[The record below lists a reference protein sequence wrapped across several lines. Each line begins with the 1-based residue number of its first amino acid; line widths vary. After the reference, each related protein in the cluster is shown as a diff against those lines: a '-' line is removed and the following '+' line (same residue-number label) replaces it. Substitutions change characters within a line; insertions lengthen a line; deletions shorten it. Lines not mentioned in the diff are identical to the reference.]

1 MRLHSLP
8 PPPGEGWGG
17 GTLAAL
23 LLSLAS
29 TLAHPAPFTPAS
41 DAEVVEKL
49 PAATDPAVR
58 TVNSLRKQL
67 AARPN
72 DNDLR
77 LDIARRYFD
86 LAMAQGDPRYVGYAS
101 SALAPLA
108 KSALADARYWLVL
121 GQIQQYQHDFDG
133 ALASLRKSS
142 DLAPR
147 STEPVGW
154 RAAIHM
160 VQARPAEALAEC
172 KRLAELGAS
181 LYAEGCAA
189 YARAASGQL
198 ESAYD
203 SLSRALAA
211 APDVN
216 PGLALWLHTRL
227 AEMAVRLQR
236 LDQAQVHFSAALQQ
250 GITDQFLLGA
260 YADFLL
266 LRGRAGEAMQL
277 LTGWERSDVLLL
289 RLALAAQAARDQRA
303 DDWAAQLRERFAAA
317 ARRGDRLHEQEAA
330 RFALDIDRQPAQA
343 LALARSNY
351 EKQKEPRDAEILMR
365 AALAAEQ
372 PKAAQPALDW
382 LRTSRFEDIQL
393 EALARQL
400 AAAGATR

>member
-1 MRLHSLP
+1 MRLNLLP

-17 GTLAAL
+17 GMLAAL
-23 LLSLAS
+23 LT
-29 TLAHPAPFTPAS
+29 TLACTLAQAAPFTPKS
-41 DAEVVEKL
+41 DTEIVERL
-49 PAATDPAVR
+49 PSAADPALRRVD
-58 TVNSLRKQL
+58 SLRKQL
-67 AARPN
+67 AAKP
-72 DNDLR
+72 DDVELR
-77 LDIARRYFD
+77 LDVARRYFD

-101 SALAPLA
+101 SALGPLA
-108 KSALADARYWLVL
+108 QSAANDARYWLAR
-121 GQIQQYQHDFDG
+121 GMIQQYQHDFDG

-142 DLAPR
+142 ELAPD
-147 STEPVGW
+147 SPEPVGW

-172 KRLAELGAS
+172 KRLGEIGS
-181 LYAEGCAA
+181 KLYAEGCAA

-198 ESAYD
+198 EDAYTG
-203 SLSRALAA
+203 LSRALVAA
-211 APDVN
+211 DDVS

-236 LDQAQVHFSAALQQ
+236 LDQAQHHFSAALQQ
-250 GITDQFLLGA
+250 GITDQFLLAA
-260 YADFLL
+260 YADFLI
-266 LRGRAGEAMQL
+266 LRGRAPEAMQL

-289 RLALAAQAARDQRA
+289 RLALAGQAAKDPRA
-303 DDWAAQLRERFAAA
+303 AGWAAQLRERFQAAA
-317 ARRGDRLHEQEAA
+317 QRGDRMHEQEAA
-330 RFALDIDRQPAQA
+330 RFALDIERQPAYA
-343 LALARSNY
+343 LTLARSNY

-382 LRTSRFEDIQL
+382 LRTSRFEDLTL